1 MEEDRRSLGKKRSRI
16 ALRSSALASNH
27 RGGNG
32 LAALK
37 MYVEERTVHGAG
49 GTCWASLVA

>member
-1 MEEDRRSLGKKRSRI
+1 MEEEPWEKRSRI

-37 MYVEERTVHGAG
+37 MYVKLAYCARYRRDLLG
-49 GTCWASLVA
+49 